1 MVRIEVDSNTFIVHE
16 ILIYQFSLTRAIAA
30 IWNDT
35 CYCYW
40 KNKMFNQKR
49 KAVFSL
55 NRNKYFHS

>member
-1 MVRIEVDSNTFIVHE
+1 MFRN
-16 ILIYQFSLTRAIAA
+16 IAA

-40 KNKMFNQKR
+40 ENKMFNQKR

>member
-1 MVRIEVDSNTFIVHE
+1 MLKRYE
-16 ILIYQFSLTRAIAA
+16 ILAMLGIAA